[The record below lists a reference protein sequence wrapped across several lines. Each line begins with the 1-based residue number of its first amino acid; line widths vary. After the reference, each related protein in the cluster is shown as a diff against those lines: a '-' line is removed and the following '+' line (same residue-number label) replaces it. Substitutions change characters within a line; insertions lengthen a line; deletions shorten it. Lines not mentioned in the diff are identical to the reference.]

1 MVKVDL
7 GEWIKDVRLSNG
19 LSTNEMAIRLEITP
33 VTLSKM
39 ENKKRQVDS
48 ETLIKCVEEF
58 GTFPVRN
65 EDEKPTYAK
74 LEYNVDKNEVT
85 AVLEKMKELGVYYS
99 EYRELPFANNPLKKI
114 VVDELPDL
122 IQKGFN
128 LNEED
133 YKITGSI
140 GKGQFA
146 EVLWVCIFL
155 KNVTKSATRGFYIVF
170 LFDADGKSVHMSL
183 NQGWT
188 YYQERYS
195 TKEGRHLIRVAAE
208 KMKKII
214 QLDESEWL
222 TGPIDLGA
230 NGVLASGYE
239 LGNVFAKK
247 YDLANLSSEQQFS
260 KDLGMLLTAYNT
272 LNVIRGK
279 ETVFDFFAN
288 LLLGD
293 DGYVEELEEVYVE
306 SIVEESKKL
315 SEKQIANIVEQEPQ
329 PAKSKVKTMEGR
341 EIYPRDARVAAAA
354 LLSSNYV
361 CAANEDHLLFVSKV
375 RGMPYLECHHLIP
388 VSAQDQF
395 GFSLDCID
403 NIAILCPSCH
413 RLIHHGVDEQRLPL
427 LRKLYDSMK
436 SGLEKMEIGIS
447 FEELKALYKI
457 K

>member
-19 LSTNEMAIRLEITP
+19 LSTNEMAERLEITP

-39 ENKKRQVDS
+39 ENNKRQVDS

-58 GTFPVRN
+58 NVFPVSN
-65 EDEKPTYAK
+65 EDQKPTYAK
-74 LEYNVDKNEVT
+74 LEYEIDKNEVT
-85 AVLEKMKELGVYYS
+85 AVLKKLKELGIYYS
-99 EYRELPFANNPLKKI
+99 EYRQLPFANNPLKKI
-114 VVDELPDL
+114 VVDELPSL

-128 LNEED
+128 LNDDD

-170 LFDADGKSVHMSL
+170 LFDADGKSVYMSL

-188 YYQERYS
+188 YFQERYS

-214 QLDESEWL
+214 QLEESEWL

-239 LGNVFAKK
+239 FGNVFAKK
-247 YDLANLSSEQQFS
+247 YDLANLPSEQELS
-260 KDLGMLLTAYNT
+260 ENLETLLTAYNT

-279 ETVFDFFAN
+279 ESIFDFFAN

-293 DGYVEELEEVYVE
+293 DGYVEEVEEAYIE
-306 SIVEESKKL
+306 SIEEESKKL
-315 SEKQIANIVEQEPQ
+315 SEKQVANIVEQEPQ
-329 PAKSKVKTMEGR
+329 LAKSKVKTMEGR

-354 LLSSNYV
+354 LSSSNHV
-361 CAANEDHLLFVSKV
+361 CAANGDHPLFISKV
-375 RGMPYLECHHLIP
+375 SGMPYLECHHLIP
-388 VSAQDQF
+388 VSTQDQF
-395 GFSLDCID
+395 EFSLDCID

-413 RLIHHGVDEQRLPL
+413 RLIHHGIDEQRLPL
-427 LRKLYDSMK
+427 LQKLHDSMK

-447 FEELKALYKI
+447 FKELKALYNI